1 MAQPVSQADLSD
13 EAEQAGLAGAD
24 RPETTVATAATAA
37 GGLDISAL
45 MRSCRWAIEEERLHE
60 LRVPLSN
67 GIPAFVEMPVATED
81 IFSQG
86 NQPGQMPLNDDG
98 VERFSVGAPDLFVG
112 RQVDFIILLPGLS
125 SDAPAALNQ
134 ALAGTEDLYHD
145 VVGAA
150 RLGLHIIGDRDCCLE
165 TGGLCAALSGFA
177 EDAPS
182 FDANGELIVDE
193 FEIKFDNAFGNKQ
206 AEAPLNPWPALR
218 QMLIDAGYPF
228 QSNVSEGGLQL
239 AVRLVSPLGGRYN
252 IEIVAPL
259 EAIRGDHELEAERD
273 HDRIMMERGYHVV
286 RLTPTEILE
295 KNNGAD
301 PDNYD

>member
-1 MAQPVSQADLSD
+1 MHNGTVNEAEVKETEKLIRSWIDQGVFRSLPRRSVGIATPISGQADQIREL
-13 EAEQAGLAGAD
+13 LKRGAFTD
-24 RPETTVATAATAA
+24 NVR
-37 GGLDISAL
+37 
-45 MRSCRWAIEEERLHE
+45 ER
-60 LRVPLSN
+60 
-67 GIPAFVEMPVATED
+67 I
-81 IFSQG
+81 
-86 NQPGQMPLNDDG
+86 
-98 VERFSVGAPDLFVG
+98 SVGAPDLFVG

-177 EDAPS
+177 EDAPT

-295 KNNGAD
+295 KNNWG
-301 PDNYD
+301 